1 MNIKKLFSITGIIGM
16 AAFVGVPAM
25 AQETPTTTET
35 NPGMTTPGVTP
46 GTTTTP
52 GAIPGTTTTPGVTP
66 GTTTTPG
73 ATNEATGNILQVAAS
88 NQSFSTL
95 ATAVQAAGLEDTLAQ
110 GNYTIFAPTDQAFQ
124 ASLPA
129 GAVEFLLRP
138 ENRDLLRQ
146 VLTYHVVSGE
156 VTSSELSTGPVKTLG
171 GGVAVRVT
179 PERVIV
185 NNASVTQPNIQAS
198 NGVIH
203 AVNRVLLPSQLR
215 QTIASRLQSQ

>member
-1 MNIKKLFSITGIIGM
+1 MNIKKLFAITGIIGM
-16 AAFVGVPAM
+16 TAFAGFPAM
-25 AQETPTTTET
+25 AQETPTTTEP
-35 NPGMTTPGVTP
+35 NTTET
-46 GTTTTP
+46 
-52 GAIPGTTTTPGVTP
+52 TP

-73 ATNEATGNILQVAAS
+73 ATNNQATGNLIEIAAS

-110 GNYTIFAPTDQAFQ
+110 GNYTIFAPTNEAFQ

-146 VLTYHVVSGE
+146 VLTYHVVNGE
-156 VTSSELSTGPVKTLG
+156 VTSNDLSTGPVRTLG

-185 NNASVTQPNIQAS
+185 NDGSVTQADIRAN

-215 QTIASRLQSQ
+215 QTIASRLGAQ